1 MENEEFLGPK
11 TGHRSGPARRPGGG
25 PYGLCVP
32 LDSIAVP
39 PEKSAD
45 SPRIPSI
52 PGLIGVTAHYHISV
66 TVLLTTKTSD
76 QRGQSRVRAH
86 VNGTQAVGHSWLWS
100 FSRGLSSI

>member
-11 TGHRSGPARRPGGG
+11 TGHRSGLGG
-25 PYGLCVP
+25 PGVARMACVP

-52 PGLIGVTAHYHISV
+52 PGLIGVTAHCHLSA

-86 VNGTQAVGHSWLWS
+86 VNGTQAVGHSWLWA